1 MQDISAQSYEH
12 RTNLKTIKTSGEV
25 LSHYKVE
32 IRRCKLCV
40 VRCSVSVRPEK
51 GCELYSGSFFRLFF
65 SLSSLAKAV
74 VLNKMV

>member
-1 MQDISAQSYEH
+1 MNTVRTQKQS
-12 RTNLKTIKTSGEV
+12 SGEV
-25 LSHYKVE
+25 LSRYKVE

-40 VRCSVSVRPEK
+40 VNCVVRCSVSVRPEK
-51 GCELYSGSFFRLFF
+51 DCELYSSSFFRLFL